1 MLKILV
7 EKWDENKDQLKKQ
20 LETRTDLN
28 SCDYKDLV
36 KMTFDVILNSDEYTK
51 IVTENIVEINHGDY
65 QGTLLYMIPFDRYQ
79 PSENDYLITY
89 VSYGSC
95 SGCDTLLQ
103 IQEYG
108 EELLT
113 ETQVKDFMVLC
124 KDLIC
129 NARRL
134 YNEGWRYN
142 PDFDDI
148 SY

>member
-51 IVTENIVEINHGDY
+51 IDTENIVEINHGDY

-95 SGCDTLLQ
+95 SGCDTLQQ

>member
-51 IVTENIVEINHGDY
+51 IDTEKIVEINHGDY

-95 SGCDTLLQ
+95 SGCDTLQ
-103 IQEYG
+103 RIQEYG

-113 ETQVKDFMVLC
+113 ETQVKDFMALC

-142 PDFDDI
+142 SDFDDI